1 MHNGTVPDW
10 NKMWETLQGAPLQ
23 ILIIVI
29 TAVIIRWLSVRILN
43 RVIRRMAAQ
52 GRRERLGETRRAER
66 TQELSEVLMNQ
77 RRQQRAEAI
86 GALLRSVFTAT
97 VVIIALL
104 LILPILG
111 INVGPLLASAGVLGV
126 ALGFGA
132 QSLVKDYFTGFF
144 LLLENQISTGD
155 IVQLSSDHAG
165 LVEEVTLRYVR
176 LRDYDGRVHFVP
188 NGQISS
194 VINST
199 RGHSFAVLDIGVAYR
214 ENVDEVMAVMH
225 EVAREMRADAAYA
238 EHILEDLDMA
248 GVDQWGDSAVV
259 IKCRFKVVAMR
270 QWVVRREYLR
280 RLKNTFDARGIEIPF
295 PHLTVY
301 AGQDKQ
307 GHAPVLPL
315 QLQRVGAAQRG

>member
-1 MHNGTVPDW
+1 MNSDKLLDIVTHLWSGAGPAATTALRITVIVTVAWILARVLQRAIRAFRIRVASRMEDRESA
-10 NKMWETLQGAPLQ
+10 KRAETLGRVFRYL
-23 ILIIVI
+23 V
-29 TAVIIRWLSVRILN
+29 AVVVTLVAGML
-43 RVIRRMAAQ
+43 V
-52 GRRERLGETRRAER
+52 LGE
-66 TQELSEVLMNQ
+66 MG
-77 RRQQRAEAI
+77 I
-86 GALLRSVFTAT
+86 SVA
-97 VVIIALL
+97 
-104 LILPILG
+104 PILG
-111 INVGPLLASAGVLGV
+111 AAGVVGLAV
-126 ALGFGA
+126 GFGA

-199 RGHSFAVLDIGVAYR
+199 RGYSFAVLDIGVAYR

-225 EVAREMRADAAYA
+225 EVAREMRADAAFA

>member
-1 MHNGTVPDW
+1 M
-10 NKMWETLQGAPLQ
+10 
-23 ILIIVI
+23 
-29 TAVIIRWLSVRILN
+29 
-43 RVIRRMAAQ
+43 
-52 GRRERLGETRRAER
+52 
-66 TQELSEVLMNQ
+66 
-77 RRQQRAEAI
+77 
-86 GALLRSVFTAT
+86 
-97 VVIIALL
+97 
-104 LILPILG
+104 
-111 INVGPLLASAGVLGV
+111 
-126 ALGFGA
+126 
-132 QSLVKDYFTGFF
+132 
-144 LLLENQISTGD
+144 
-155 IVQLSSDHAG
+155 
-165 LVEEVTLRYVR
+165 
-176 LRDYDGRVHFVP
+176 
-188 NGQISS
+188 
-194 VINST
+194 
-199 RGHSFAVLDIGVAYR
+199 LDIGVAYR